1 MKMTKVSKEF
11 LQQFIKEN
19 DLKSTEDVQA
29 ALRDLFAS
37 TMQGML
43 EAELDTHLGYAKHDS
58 KNKTTDNSRNGHS
71 HKTLTS
77 EYGDVEISVPRDR
90 KGEFEPEIIKKNQT
104 NTIGIEQQVI
114 ALYAR
119 GVSTRDIQAHL
130 HQLYGLDVSPTLI
143 SNITDKLLPMIKEW
157 QSRPLQTVYAVVFL
171 DAIHY
176 KVKQDGQVVN
186 KAAYMVVGI
195 DLEGQ
200 KDVLGIWIGENESAK
215 FWLSVLNE
223 LKSRGVEDIL
233 ITCVDNLKGFSEAI
247 SACYPKSD
255 IQKCVV
261 HQIRNSLKYVSYK
274 DYKAVTTALK
284 PIYKAS
290 TEDAALEELDKFE
303 ESWGGKYPLVV
314 KSWRSNWDELA
325 TFFRYPTEMRRLIY
339 TTNLI
344 EGYHRQLR
352 KVTKGKSIFPTDES
366 LTKMLYLATMEVTKK
381 WTMRVQNWGQ
391 ILSQLTIYF
400 PERVEP
406 YIR

>member
-1 MKMTKVSKEF
+1 MTKVSKEF
-11 LQQFIKEN
+11 IQQFIKEN

-29 ALRDLFAS
+29 ALRDMFAS

-43 EAELDTHLGYAKHDS
+43 EAELDTHLGYPKHDT

-71 HKTLTS
+71 RKTLTS

-90 KGEFEPEIIKKNQT
+90 NGEFEPAIIKKNQT
-104 NTIGIEQQVI
+104 NTVGIEEQVI

-157 QSRPLQTVYAVVFL
+157 QSRALQSVYAVVFL

-247 SACYPKSD
+247 AACYPKSD

-274 DYKAVTTALK
+274 DYKPVTAALK

-303 ESWGGKYPLVV
+303 ETWGSKYPLVIR
-314 KSWRSNWDELA
+314 SWRSNWDELA
-325 TFFRYPTEMRRLIY
+325 TFFRYPPEMRRLIY

-352 KVTKGKSIFPTDES
+352 KVTKGKSIFPTDDS
-366 LTKMLYLATMEVTKK
+366 LTKMLYLATMEVTKR

-391 ILSQLTIYF
+391 ILSQLMIYF
-400 PERVEP
+400 PDRIEG

>member
-1 MKMTKVSKEF
+1 MTKVSKEF

-43 EAELDTHLGYAKHDS
+43 EAELDTHLGYPKHDT
-58 KNKTTDNSRNGHS
+58 KNKTIDNSRNGHS
-71 HKTLTS
+71 RKTLTS

-90 KGEFEPEIIKKNQT
+90 KGEFEPEIVKKNQT
-104 NTIGIEQQVI
+104 NTVGIEEQVI

-130 HQLYGLDVSPTLI
+130 HQLYGLEVSPTLI

-157 QSRPLQTVYAVVFL
+157 QSRPLQSVYTVVFL

-186 KAAYMVVGI
+186 KVAYMVVGI

-215 FWLSVLNE
+215 FWLTVLNE

-247 SACYPKSD
+247 AACYPKSD

-274 DYKAVTTALK
+274 DYKAVTASLK

-290 TEDAALEELDKFE
+290 TEDAALDELDKFE
-303 ESWGGKYPLVV
+303 ETWGSKYPLVIR
-314 KSWRSNWDELA
+314 SWRSNWDELA
-325 TFFRYPTEMRRLIY
+325 TFFRYPPEMRRLIY

-352 KVTKGKSIFPTDES
+352 KVTKGKSIFPTDDS
-366 LTKMLYLATMEVTKK
+366 LTKMLYLATMEVTKR
-381 WTMRVQNWGQ
+381 WTIRVQNWGQ

-400 PERVEP
+400 PERIER

>member
-1 MKMTKVSKEF
+1 MTKVSKEF
-11 LQQFIKEN
+11 LKQFIKEN

-43 EAELDTHLGYAKHDS
+43 EAELDTHLGYAKHDT

-71 HKTLTS
+71 RKTLTS

-104 NTIGIEQQVI
+104 NTVGIEEQVI

-157 QSRPLQTVYAVVFL
+157 QSRPLQSVYAVVFL

-215 FWLSVLNE
+215 FWLTVLNE

-247 SACYPKSD
+247 AACYPKSD

-274 DYKAVTTALK
+274 DYKAVTAALK

-303 ESWGGKYPLVV
+303 ETWGSKYPLVV
-314 KSWRSNWDELA
+314 RSWRSNWDELA

-352 KVTKGKSIFPTDES
+352 KVTKGKSIFPTDDS
-366 LTKMLYLATMEVTKK
+366 LTKMLYLATMEVTKR

-391 ILSQLTIYF
+391 ILSQLMIYF
-400 PERVEP
+400 PDRIER

>member
-1 MKMTKVSKEF
+1 MTKVSKEQ
-11 LQQFIKEN
+11 LRKFIKEN
-19 DLKSTEDVQA
+19 NLKSTEDVQA
-29 ALRDLFAS
+29 ALRDLFAG
-37 TMQGML
+37 TMQEML
-43 EAELDTHLGYAKHDS
+43 EAELDTHLGYAKHDT

-71 HKTLTS
+71 RKTLTS
-77 EYGDVEISVPRDR
+77 EYGDVEIAVPQDR
-90 KGEFEPEIIKKNQT
+90 KNEFEPEIVKKNQT
-104 NTIGIEQQVI
+104 NTVGIEKQVV

-119 GVSTRDIQAHL
+119 GVSTRDIGAHL
-130 HQLYGLDVSPTLI
+130 QQLYGLDVSPTLI
-143 SNITDKLLPMIKEW
+143 SNITDKLIPLIKEW
-157 QSRPLQTVYAVVFL
+157 QNRPLQTVYAVVFL
-171 DAIHY
+171 DAIHF
-176 KVKQDGQVVN
+176 KVKQEGQVVN

-195 DLEGQ
+195 DLDGK

-247 SACYPKSD
+247 SACYPKAD

-274 DYKAVTTALK
+274 DYKSVTAALK
-284 PIYKAS
+284 PIYKAN
-290 TEDAALEELDKFE
+290 TEDAALVELDMFE
-303 ESWGGKYPLVV
+303 ETWGKKYPLVV
-314 KSWRSNWDELA
+314 RSWRANWDELA
-325 TFFRYPTEMRRLIY
+325 TFFRYPPEMRRIIY

-366 LTKMLYLATMEVTKK
+366 LTKMLYLATMEVTKR
-381 WTMRVQNWGQ
+381 WTMRVQHWGQ
-391 ILSQLTIYF
+391 ILSQLIIYF
-400 PERVEP
+400 PDRVEK

>member
-1 MKMTKVSKEF
+1 MTKVSKEF

-43 EAELDTHLGYAKHDS
+43 EAELETHLGYAKHDTRS
-58 KNKTTDNSRNGHS
+58 KQTDNSRNGHS
-71 HKTLTS
+71 RKTLTS
-77 EYGDVEISVPRDR
+77 EYGDVEIAVPRDR
-90 KGEFEPEIIKKNQT
+90 KGEFEPEIVQKNQT
-104 NTIGIEQQVI
+104 NTVGIEEQVI

-157 QSRPLQTVYAVVFL
+157 QSRPLHSVYAVVFL

-215 FWLSVLNE
+215 FWLTVLNE
-223 LKSRGVEDIL
+223 LKGRGVEDIL

-274 DYKAVTTALK
+274 DFKAVTAALK

-290 TEDAALEELDKFE
+290 TEEAALDELDKFE
-303 ESWGGKYPLVV
+303 AAWGAKYPLVV
-314 KSWRSNWDELA
+314 KSWRGNWDELS
-325 TFFRYPTEMRRLIY
+325 TFFRYPAEMRRMIY

-366 LTKMLYLATMEVTKK
+366 LTKMLYLATMDVTKK
-381 WTMRVQNWGQ
+381 WTMRVQNWGM

>member
-1 MKMTKVSKEF
+1 MTKISKEF
-11 LQQFIKEN
+11 MQQFIKEN
-19 DLKSTEDVQA
+19 DLQSTQDVQT

-43 EAELDTHLGYAKHDS
+43 EAELETHLGYPKHDT

-71 HKTLTS
+71 RKTLTS
-77 EYGDVEISVPRDR
+77 EYGDVEISIPRDR
-90 KGEFEPEIIKKNQT
+90 NGEFEPEIIKKNQT
-104 NTIGIEQQVI
+104 NTVGIEEQVI

-130 HQLYGLDVSPTLI
+130 QQLYGLDVSPTLI

-157 QSRPLQTVYAVVFL
+157 QNRPLQSVYAVVFL

-176 KVKQDGQVVN
+176 KVRQDGQVVN
-186 KAAYMVVGI
+186 KASYMVVGI
-195 DLEGQ
+195 DLDGK

-215 FWLSVLNE
+215 FWLTVLNE

-247 SACYPKSD
+247 AASYPKSD

-274 DYKAVTTALK
+274 DYKAVTAALK

-290 TEDAALEELDKFE
+290 TEEAALEELDKFE
-303 ESWGGKYPLVV
+303 EIWSSKYPLVV
-314 KSWRSNWDELA
+314 RSWRNNWDELA
-325 TFFRYPTEMRRLIY
+325 TFFRYPPEMRRLIY

-352 KVTKGKSIFPTDES
+352 KVTKGKSIFPTDDS
-366 LTKMLYLATMEVTKK
+366 LTKMLYLATMEVTKR
-381 WTMRVQNWGQ
+381 WTMRVQNWGL
-391 ILSQLTIYF
+391 ILSQLMIYF
-400 PERVEP
+400 PDRIER

>member
-1 MKMTKVSKEF
+1 MTKVSKEQ
-11 LQQFIKEN
+11 LRKFIKEN
-19 DLKSTEDVQA
+19 NLKSTEDVQA
-29 ALRDLFAS
+29 ALRDLFAG
-37 TMQGML
+37 TMQEML
-43 EAELDTHLGYAKHDS
+43 EAELDTHLGYAKHDT

-71 HKTLTS
+71 RKTLTS
-77 EYGDVEISVPRDR
+77 EYGDVEIAVPRDR
-90 KGEFEPEIIKKNQT
+90 KNEFEPEIVKKNQT
-104 NTIGIEQQVI
+104 NTVGIEEQVV

-119 GVSTRDIQAHL
+119 GVSTRDIGAHL
-130 HQLYGLDVSPTLI
+130 QQLYGLDVSPTLI
-143 SNITDKLLPMIKEW
+143 SNITDKLIPLIKEW
-157 QSRPLQTVYAVVFL
+157 QNRPLQTVYAVVFL

-195 DLEGQ
+195 DLDGK

-247 SACYPKSD
+247 SACYPKAD

-274 DYKAVTTALK
+274 DYKSVTAALK
-284 PIYKAS
+284 PIYKAN
-290 TEDAALEELDKFE
+290 TEDAALVELDMFE
-303 ESWGGKYPLVV
+303 ETWGKKYPLVV
-314 KSWRSNWDELA
+314 RSWRANWDELA
-325 TFFRYPTEMRRLIY
+325 TFFRYPPEMRRIIY

-366 LTKMLYLATMEVTKK
+366 LTKMLYLATMEVTKR
-381 WTMRVQNWGQ
+381 WTMRVQHWGQ
-391 ILSQLTIYF
+391 ILSQLIIYF
-400 PERVEP
+400 PDRVEN

>member
-1 MKMTKVSKEF
+1 MTKVSKEF
-11 LQQFIKEN
+11 IQQFIKEN

-29 ALRDLFAS
+29 ALRDMFAS

-43 EAELDTHLGYAKHDS
+43 EAELDTHLGYPKHDT

-71 HKTLTS
+71 RKTLTS

-90 KGEFEPEIIKKNQT
+90 NGEFEPEIIKKNQT
-104 NTIGIEQQVI
+104 NTVGIEEQVI

-157 QSRPLQTVYAVVFL
+157 QSRPLQSVYTVVFL

-247 SACYPKSD
+247 AACYPKSD

-274 DYKAVTTALK
+274 DYKPVTAALK

-303 ESWGGKYPLVV
+303 ETWGSKYPLVIR
-314 KSWRSNWDELA
+314 SWRSNWDELA
-325 TFFRYPTEMRRLIY
+325 TFFRYPPEMRRLIY

-352 KVTKGKSIFPTDES
+352 KVTKGKSIFPTDDS
-366 LTKMLYLATMEVTKK
+366 LTKMLYLATMEVTKR

-391 ILSQLTIYF
+391 ILSQLMIYF
-400 PERVEP
+400 PDRIEG

>member
-1 MKMTKVSKEF
+1 MTKVSKEF

-43 EAELDTHLGYAKHDS
+43 EAELETHLGYAKHDTKS
-58 KNKTTDNSRNGHS
+58 KKTDNSRNGHS
-71 HKTLTS
+71 RKTLTS
-77 EYGDVEISVPRDR
+77 EYGDVEIAVPRDR
-90 KGEFEPEIIKKNQT
+90 KGEFEPEIVKKNQT
-104 NTIGIEQQVI
+104 NSVGIEEQVI

-157 QSRPLQTVYAVVFL
+157 QSRPLHSVYAVVFL

-176 KVKQDGQVVN
+176 KVKQDGHVVN

-195 DLEGQ
+195 NLEGQ

-215 FWLSVLNE
+215 FWLTVLNE
-223 LKSRGVEDIL
+223 LKGRGVEDIL

-274 DYKAVTTALK
+274 DFKAVTAALK

-290 TEDAALEELDKFE
+290 TEEAALDELDKFE
-303 ESWGGKYPLVV
+303 ATWGAKYPLVV
-314 KSWRSNWDELA
+314 KSWRGNWDELS
-325 TFFRYPTEMRRLIY
+325 TFLRYPAEMRRMIY

-366 LTKMLYLATMEVTKK
+366 LTKMLYLATMDVTKK
-381 WTMRVQNWGQ
+381 WTMRVQNWGL

-406 YIR
+406 YLR

>member
-1 MKMTKVSKEF
+1 MTKVSKEF
-11 LQQFIKEN
+11 IQQFIKEN

-43 EAELDTHLGYAKHDS
+43 EAELETHLGYAKHDTKS
-58 KNKTTDNSRNGHS
+58 KTTDNSRNGHS
-71 HKTLTS
+71 RKTLTS

-104 NTIGIEQQVI
+104 NTVGIEEQVI

-143 SNITDKLLPMIKEW
+143 SNITDKLLPMMKEW
-157 QSRPLQTVYAVVFL
+157 QSRPLQSVYAVVFL

-176 KVKQDGQVVN
+176 KVKQEGQVIN

-215 FWLSVLNE
+215 FWLNVLNE

-247 SACYPKSD
+247 AACYPKSD

-274 DYKAVTTALK
+274 DYKPVTAALK

-303 ESWGGKYPLVV
+303 QTWGSKYPLVV
-314 KSWRSNWDELA
+314 RSWRSNWDELA
-325 TFFRYPTEMRRLIY
+325 TFFRYPMEMRSLIY

-352 KVTKGKSIFPTDES
+352 KVTKGKSIFPTDDS
-366 LTKMLYLATMEVTKK
+366 LTKMLFLATTEVTKR
-381 WTMRVQNWGQ
+381 WTMRIQNWGQ

-400 PERVEP
+400 PDRIEQYVR
-406 YIR
+406 

>member
-1 MKMTKVSKEF
+1 MTKFSKEQ
-11 LQQFIKEN
+11 LKQFIQEN
-19 DLKSTEDVQA
+19 NLKSTEDVQT
-29 ALRDLFAS
+29 ALRDLFAG
-37 TMQGML
+37 TMQEML
-43 EAELDTHLGYAKHDS
+43 EAELDTHLGYAKHDTT
-58 KNKTTDNSRNGHS
+58 NKKTENSRNGHS
-71 HKTLTS
+71 RKTLTS
-77 EYGDVEISVPRDR
+77 EYGDVDITVPRDR
-90 KGEFEPEIIKKNQT
+90 KNEFEPEIVKKNQT
-104 NTIGIEQQVI
+104 NTVGIEEQVI

-119 GVSTRDIQAHL
+119 GVSTRDIGAHL

-143 SNITDKLLPMIKEW
+143 SNITDKLLPRIKEW
-157 QSRPLQTVYAVVFL
+157 QNRALQTVYAVVFL

-195 DLEGQ
+195 DLDGK

-223 LKSRGVEDIL
+223 LKARGVEDIL

-247 SACYPKSD
+247 SACYPKAD

-274 DYKAVTTALK
+274 DYKSVTAALK

-290 TEDAALEELDKFE
+290 TEEAALVELDLFE
-303 ESWGGKYPLVV
+303 EAWGSKYPLVV
-314 KSWRSNWDELA
+314 RSWRTNWDELA
-325 TFFRYPTEMRRLIY
+325 TFFRYPPEMRRIIY

-366 LTKMLYLATMEVTKK
+366 LTKMLYLATMEVTKR

-391 ILSQLTIYF
+391 ILSQLIIYF
-400 PERVEP
+400 PERVER
-406 YIR
+406 YIH

>member
-1 MKMTKVSKEF
+1 MTKISKEF
-11 LQQFIKEN
+11 MQQFIKEN
-19 DLKSTEDVQA
+19 DLQSTQDVQA

-43 EAELDTHLGYAKHDS
+43 EAELETHLGYPKHDT

-71 HKTLTS
+71 RKTLTS

-90 KGEFEPEIIKKNQT
+90 NGEFEPEIIKKNQT
-104 NTIGIEQQVI
+104 NTAGIEEQVI

-130 HQLYGLDVSPTLI
+130 QQLYGLDVSPTLI
-143 SNITDKLLPMIKEW
+143 SNITDKLLPKIKEW
-157 QSRPLQTVYAVVFL
+157 QSRPLQSVYAVVFL

-176 KVKQDGQVVN
+176 KVRQDGQVVN
-186 KAAYMVVGI
+186 KASYMVVGI
-195 DLEGQ
+195 DLEGK
-200 KDVLGIWIGENESAK
+200 KDVLEIWIGENESAK
-215 FWLSVLNE
+215 FWLTVLND

-247 SACYPKSD
+247 AASYPKSD

-274 DYKAVTTALK
+274 DYKAVTAALK

-290 TEDAALEELDKFE
+290 TEEAALEELDKFE
-303 ESWGGKYPLVV
+303 EIWSSKYPLVIR
-314 KSWRSNWDELA
+314 SWRNNWDELA
-325 TFFRYPTEMRRLIY
+325 TFFRYPPEMRRLIY

-352 KVTKGKSIFPTDES
+352 KVTKGKSIFPTDDS
-366 LTKMLYLATMEVTKK
+366 LTKMLYLATMEVTKR
-381 WTMRVQNWGQ
+381 WTMRVQNWGL
-391 ILSQLTIYF
+391 ILSQLMIYF
-400 PERVEP
+400 PDRIER

>member
-1 MKMTKVSKEF
+1 MTKVSKEF

-43 EAELDTHLGYAKHDS
+43 EAELDTHLGYPKHDT
-58 KNKTTDNSRNGHS
+58 KNKMIDNSRNGHS
-71 HKTLTS
+71 RKTLTS

-90 KGEFEPEIIKKNQT
+90 KGEFEPEIVKKNQT
-104 NTIGIEQQVI
+104 NTVGIEEQVI

-130 HQLYGLDVSPTLI
+130 HQLYGLEVSPTLI

-157 QSRPLQTVYAVVFL
+157 QSRPLQSVYAVVFL

-215 FWLSVLNE
+215 FWLTVLNE

-247 SACYPKSD
+247 AACYPKSD

-274 DYKAVTTALK
+274 DYKAVTASLK

-290 TEDAALEELDKFE
+290 TEDAALDELDKFE
-303 ESWGGKYPLVV
+303 ETWGSKYPLVIR
-314 KSWRSNWDELA
+314 SWRSNWDELA
-325 TFFRYPTEMRRLIY
+325 TFFRYPPEMRRLIY

-352 KVTKGKSIFPTDES
+352 KVTKGKSIFPTDDS
-366 LTKMLYLATMEVTKK
+366 LTKMLYLATMEVTKR

-400 PERVEP
+400 PERIER

>member
-1 MKMTKVSKEF
+1 MTKISKEF
-11 LQQFIKEN
+11 MQQFIKEN
-19 DLKSTEDVQA
+19 DLQSTQDVQA

-43 EAELDTHLGYAKHDS
+43 EAELETHLGYPKHDT

-71 HKTLTS
+71 RKTLTS

-90 KGEFEPEIIKKNQT
+90 NGEFEPEIIKKNQT
-104 NTIGIEQQVI
+104 NTAGIEEQVI

-130 HQLYGLDVSPTLI
+130 QQLYGLDVSPTLI
-143 SNITDKLLPMIKEW
+143 SNITDKLLPKIKEW
-157 QSRPLQTVYAVVFL
+157 QSRPLQSVYAVVFL

-176 KVKQDGQVVN
+176 KVRQDGQVVN
-186 KAAYMVVGI
+186 KASYMVVGI
-195 DLEGQ
+195 DLEGK
-200 KDVLGIWIGENESAK
+200 KDVLEIWIGENESAK
-215 FWLSVLNE
+215 FWLTVLND

-247 SACYPKSD
+247 AASYPKSD

-274 DYKAVTTALK
+274 DYKAVTAALK

-290 TEDAALEELDKFE
+290 TEEAALEELDKFE
-303 ESWGGKYPLVV
+303 EIWSSKYPLVIR
-314 KSWRSNWDELA
+314 SWRNNWDELA
-325 TFFRYPTEMRRLIY
+325 TFFRYPPEMRRLIY

-352 KVTKGKSIFPTDES
+352 KVTKGKSIFPTDDS
-366 LTKMLYLATMEVTKK
+366 LTKMLYLATREVTKR
-381 WTMRVQNWGQ
+381 WTMRVQNWGL
-391 ILSQLTIYF
+391 ILSQLMIYF
-400 PERVEP
+400 PDRIER

>member
-1 MKMTKVSKEF
+1 MTKVSKEF

-43 EAELDTHLGYAKHDS
+43 EAELETQLGYAKHDT

-71 HKTLTS
+71 RKTLTS
-77 EYGDVEISVPRDR
+77 EYGDVEITVPRDR

-104 NTIGIEQQVI
+104 NTVGIEEQVI

-130 HQLYGLDVSPTLI
+130 HQLYGLDVSPTLV
-143 SNITDKLLPMIKEW
+143 SNITDKLLPKIKEW
-157 QSRPLQTVYAVVFL
+157 QSRPLEPVYAVVFL

-176 KVKQDGQVVN
+176 KVKQDGQVVS

-195 DLEGQ
+195 DLEGR
-200 KDVLGIWIGENESAK
+200 KDVLGIWVGENESAK
-215 FWLSVLNE
+215 FWLTVLNE

-274 DYKAVTTALK
+274 DYKAVTAALK

-290 TEDAALEELDKFE
+290 TEEAALTELDKFE
-303 ESWGGKYPLVV
+303 ETWGDKYPLVIR
-314 KSWRSNWDELA
+314 SWRSNWEELA
-325 TFFRYPTEMRRLIY
+325 TFFRYPPEMRRLIY

-344 EGYHRQLR
+344 ESYHRQLR

-366 LTKMLYLATMEVTKK
+366 LTKMLYLATMEVTKR

-391 ILSQLTIYF
+391 ILSQLIIYF
-400 PERVEP
+400 PDRIEHYVR
-406 YIR
+406 